1 MAPRELPKLV
11 EEALHDMAPRDAGN
25 TLAALVRERLPL
37 LKKQARSRS
46 DAVVNRAALVCSIA
60 GDADGGLALASAY
73 AKALHGYEITSGR
86 DDAEGPVMNV
96 VNWTDIIADEKGRP
110 LEFGKALDRL
120 YSAKSDAEGGVLVI
134 RDIYAQPAQVSDKT
148 ALAQAKN
155 GAYQMLHD
163 LLNDYA
169 EKDYTPVIVLTG
181 SAAGMEEYF
190 KKNPGIA
197 QYFTTPTVTAA
208 APPPPPPPAV
218 DLQAP
223 ITVGK
228 PLRLKNPGF

>member
-1 MAPRELPKLV
+1 MPPRELPRLV
-11 EEALHDMAPRDAGN
+11 EEALHDMAPYDPRE

-37 LKKQARSRS
+37 LKKQARSRGG
-46 DAVVNRAALVCSIA
+46 AVIHRAALVCAIA
-60 GDADGGLALASAY
+60 GDADGSLALAAAY

-96 VNWTDIIADEKGRP
+96 VNWTDIIADKKGRP
-110 LEFGKALDRL
+110 LPFGKALDRL
-120 YSAKSDAEGGVLVI
+120 YAAKSDAEGGILVI
-134 RDIYAQPAQVSDKT
+134 RDIYAPPAQSGDEAAV
-148 ALAQAKN
+148 AQAKN

-169 EKDYTPVIVLTG
+169 EKDYTPVIVMTG
-181 SAAGMEEYF
+181 TAAGMEEYF

-197 QYFTTPTVTAA
+197 QYFTGPTVTAA
-208 APPPPPPPAV
+208 APPPPPPPAI

-223 ITVGK
+223 LTVGK
-228 PLRLKNPGF
+228 PLQLKKPGF